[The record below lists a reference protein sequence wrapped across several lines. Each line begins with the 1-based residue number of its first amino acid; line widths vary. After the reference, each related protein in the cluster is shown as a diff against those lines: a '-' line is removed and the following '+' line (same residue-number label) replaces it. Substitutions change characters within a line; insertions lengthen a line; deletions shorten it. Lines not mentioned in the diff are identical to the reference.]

1 MFGGVGLAGG
11 DGARA
16 GRHHLDC
23 LLATR
28 FRKGPL
34 QRTGSPQTRM
44 TAGPRLRTG
53 CPLRLI
59 ALPLLLIATP
69 GPLEAAG
76 PFGVQG
82 RLPRTVPQGGMFA
95 VTLRPAA
102 WLEGLRG
109 SLDEQ
114 PLIFYRSG
122 RGRVQAIAGI
132 DLDATGRRLL
142 RLEGKDRQARPRV
155 LEWPIRVR
163 PRRFSVQRLTLP
175 QQMVELDSETTKRV
189 SEEASRLNDL
199 WKGVTPDRYW
209 HGAFI
214 SPVISAAAPEGFGF
228 RRVINERPRS
238 PHSGADFQ
246 APPGSVVRASNAAR
260 VALAE
265 EQFFGG
271 RAIVLDH
278 GLGLYTVYFH
288 LEEFLVNPGD
298 RVEKG
303 QEIGRV
309 GATGRATG
317 PHLHFSVRLQGARV
331 DPAALL
337 RLSLP

>member
-1 MFGGVGLAGG
+1 
-11 DGARA
+11 
-16 GRHHLDC
+16 
-23 LLATR
+23 
-28 FRKGPL
+28 
-34 QRTGSPQTRM
+34 M
-44 TAGPRLRTG
+44 TVS
-53 CPLRLI
+53 LRLQT
-59 ALPLLLIATP
+59 LWVPLIILQLHLIATP

-82 RLPRTVPQGGMFA
+82 RLPRTVPQGGVFA

-102 WLEGLRG
+102 WLEGLQG

-114 PLIFYRSG
+114 PLIFYRNG
-122 RGRVQAIAGI
+122 RGRVQAVIGI
-132 DLDATGRRLL
+132 DLEAAGKRLL
-142 RLEGKDRQARPRV
+142 HLEGKDRQARPYV
-155 LEWPIRVR
+155 WQWPVRIR

-175 QQMVELDSETTKRV
+175 QQMVELDSETAKRV
-189 SEEASRLNDL
+189 SEEANRLNGL
-199 WKGVTPDRYW
+199 WKSVTPDRYW

-214 SPVISAAAPEGFGF
+214 SPVTSAAAPEGFGF
-228 RRVINERPRS
+228 RRLINERPRS
-238 PHSGADFQ
+238 PHSGGDFQ

-288 LEEFLVNPGD
+288 LQEFLVHTGD
-298 RVEKG
+298 TVEKG

-309 GATGRATG
+309 GATGRVTG
-317 PHLHFSVRLQGARV
+317 PHLHFGVRLQGARI

-337 RLSLP
+337 RLLLP